1 MSDELGG
8 ENVPPNLSLKW
19 VPWKRNTPSGQS
31 RQGDHLARLRIASS
45 WENQDFRVFFLVI
58 TRAHIADS
66 KSINMCGVIV

>member
-1 MSDELGG
+1 MSHLTS
-8 ENVPPNLSLKW
+8 LSNECLEKGTLH
-19 VPWKRNTPSGQS
+19 VVNPDKVTTM
-31 RQGDHLARLRIASS
+31 ARLRIASS